1 MIQRMYLRAISKP
14 ANMKIAILDD
24 YQDIIRSLDCFKLLA
39 GQDVLVLHHTEKDPT
54 KLAAFLNDAEV
65 IVLTRERTRI
75 NEELLSLLPKLKLIS
90 QTGKVSSH
98 LDLAACA
105 RHNVA
110 VAEGIG
116 SPIAPAELTWILIMN
131 TLRQIPQAI
140 EGMKNGQWQINIGS
154 TVHGKTIGIWG
165 YGKIGK
171 MVAVYAKAF
180 GARVLVWGS
189 DASRENAVKDGF
201 SKAATRE
208 DFFREADVVS
218 LHLRLNEA
226 TAGIVKA
233 ADLGLM
239 KPSSVLVNTSRA
251 ELIEKGALLQS
262 LRNGRPGFAG
272 LDVYEEEPVY
282 NVESDYLNMRN
293 VICTPHLGYVEK
305 NSYEL
310 YFGKAFE
317 NVIGFMEGRPS
328 GIVNG

>member
-1 MIQRMYLRAISKP
+1 
-14 ANMKIAILDD
+14 MKIAILDD

-39 GQDVLVLHHTEKDPT
+39 GQDVLVLHHTEKNPV
-54 KLAAFLNDAEV
+54 KLAALLNDVEV
-65 IVLTRERTRI
+65 LVLTRERTRI
-75 NEELLSLLPKLKLIS
+75 NEELLSQLPRLKLIS

-171 MVAVYAKAF
+171 MVAGYAKAF
-180 GARVLVWGS
+180 GAKVLVWGS
-189 DASRENAVKDGF
+189 DASRENAVNDGF
-201 SKAATRE
+201 SKAAAKE

-233 ADLGLM
+233 ADLALM
-239 KPSSVLVNTSRA
+239 KPSSVLINTSRA
-251 ELIEKGALLQS
+251 ELIEKGALLQG

-282 NVESDYLNMRN
+282 NTEFDFLNMRN

-317 NVIGFMEGRPS
+317 NVAGFIGGRPS

>member
-1 MIQRMYLRAISKP
+1 MYLRAISKP

-75 NEELLSLLPKLKLIS
+75 NEELLSLLPKLRLIS

-171 MVAVYAKAF
+171 MVAGYAKAF

-233 ADLGLM
+233 GDLALM
-239 KPSSVLVNTSRA
+239 KPSSVLINTSRA
-251 ELIEKGALLQS
+251 ELIERGALLQG

-282 NVESDYLNMRN
+282 NTEFDFLNMRN